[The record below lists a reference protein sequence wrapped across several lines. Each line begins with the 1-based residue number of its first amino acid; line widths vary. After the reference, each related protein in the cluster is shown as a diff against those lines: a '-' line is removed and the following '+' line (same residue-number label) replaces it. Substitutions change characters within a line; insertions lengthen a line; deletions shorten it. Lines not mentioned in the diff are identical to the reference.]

1 MSLTENILAEA
12 RSWIGTPYRHQASAK
27 GLGSDCLGL
36 LRGVWRA
43 TLGAEPEAVPPYT
56 EDWAEPQRREALREA
71 AERWLL
77 SKPLAE
83 AEPGDVVLF
92 RMRDNSVAKH
102 LGIQS
107 AVHPTPYFIHSYTG
121 HGVVESP
128 LSQPWQRRIV
138 ARFAFPKGA
147 K

>member
-12 RSWIGTPYRHQASAK
+12 RSWIGTPYRHQGSAK
-27 GLGSDCLGL
+27 GLGTDCLGL
-36 LRGVWRA
+36 LRGVWRE
-43 TLGAEPEAVPPYT
+43 TLGAEPEIVPPYT
-56 EDWAEPQRREALREA
+56 EDWAEPERREVLWEA
-71 AERWLL
+71 AERCLL
-77 SKPLAE
+77 RKSLAE

-92 RMRDNSVAKH
+92 RMRETSIAKH

-107 AVHPTPYFIHSYTG
+107 AVHPTPCFIHAYTA
-121 HGVVESP
+121 HGVIESP
-128 LSQPWQRRIV
+128 LSRPWQRRIV